1 MTLKWYGDQ
10 VLSKIDQAVVSGLTA
25 AAIEV
30 EAKAVKHCPIDTGNL
45 VGSINY
51 DVDPALFEAT
61 IGTNVEYAPYVEYGA
76 RGRAPKSFLRR
87 SADELKP
94 RINKIFNDEF
104 KRFLKS

>member
-10 VLSKIDQAVVSGLTA
+10 VLSKIDQAVLSGLTA
-25 AAIEV
+25 AAVEV
-30 EAKAVKHCPIDTGNL
+30 EARAIKHCPIITGRL
-45 VGSINY
+45 SGSINY
-51 DVDPALFEAT
+51 KVEKDEAS

-94 RINKIFNDEF
+94 RINKIFNDQF

>member
-10 VLSKIDQAVVSGLTA
+10 VLSKIDQAVLSGLEA
-25 AAIEV
+25 CAVEV
-30 EAKAVKHCPIDTGNL
+30 EEKAVKYCPIDTGNL
-45 VGSINY
+45 VSKIGF
-51 DVDPALFEAT
+51 DVDPVIFEAS

-94 RINKIFNDEF
+94 RINKIFNDQF